1 MQVKY
6 GMKLK
11 ANEGAERRVSYWF
24 GPWLL
29 GACAADNPAYFN
41 EMTAANKLGQVMR
54 EGKPGGEKVAEP
66 FAVPI
71 AAREFRCIPAEFPDQ
86 PGTVVLRA
94 IAEQTGQPTTSWE
107 LRVLVGRARMTRSA

>member
-1 MQVKY
+1 MT
-6 GMKLK
+6 LK
-11 ANEGAERRVSYWF
+11 ANEGAEHRVSYWF

-41 EMTAANKLGQVMR
+41 EMTADNKLGQVAQ
-54 EGKPGGEKVAEP
+54 EAKAAVGKVAEP

-71 AAREFRCIPAEFPDQ
+71 ATREFRYIPAEFPDQ

-107 LRVLVGRARMTRSA
+107 LRFLPEERG